1 MENFSCDNS
10 SRRQSR
16 SISSPAHLSH
26 FPLSFHPCLW
36 IMSPSFPCV
45 LLQHCQRATVVFLLW
60 RHLVLLQAH
69 DLLFMQQH
77 PILMSISRGHLP
89 LLSATVRCPLLS
101 SDASPAAECL
111 LCCRRCFE
119 VGCGFARDVPFVAK
133 PFFFYPSINTLSPLL
148 WKCCFRELWSMYWL
162 QQSQHL
168 LVLKFQA
175 ASLKG

>member
-1 MENFSCDNS
+1 MLVDHVPFFPLGLTTALPKSNS
-10 SRRQSR
+10 GFPSLKTS
-16 SISSPAHLSH
+16 SSSPSSWSLIYAAASNPHVN
-26 FPLSFHPCLW
+26 FKRSFTT
-36 IMSPSFPCV
+36 I
-45 LLQHCQRATVVFLLW
+45 
-60 RHLVLLQAH
+60 
-69 DLLFMQQH
+69 
-77 PILMSISRGHLP
+77 ISYSQVP
-89 LLSATVRCPLLS
+89 FAYY

-133 PFFFYPSINTLSPLL
+133 PFFFNPSINTLSPLL
-148 WKCCFRELWSMYWL
+148 WKCCFRELWSMCWL